1 MGGTAGQGVFHNL
14 SKINYQKRL
23 TFLSL
28 GLILIKYMMKTTTI
42 IWIACVIFL
51 VAITTKAMAH
61 DSFNDKVNNW
71 VAKEKEKTI
80 QFQKESWAESKEQL
94 GRTWNSIKNLFQ
106 KKAQ

>member
-1 MGGTAGQGVFHNL
+1 MGGCDLHEAFHGL
-14 SKINYQKRL
+14 SKNIFQKRL
-23 TFLSL
+23 TFLSS
-28 GLILIKYMMKTTTI
+28 GLILIKYMKKTTTI

-51 VAITTKAMAH
+51 VAITTKTMAH

-71 VAKEKEKTI
+71 VAKEKAKTI

>member
-1 MGGTAGQGVFHNL
+1 MGGCDLHEAFHGL
-14 SKINYQKRL
+14 SKNIFQKRL
-23 TFLSL
+23 TFLSS
-28 GLILIKYMMKTTTI
+28 GLILIKYMKNTTTI
-42 IWIACVIFL
+42 IWIACVVFL

>member
-1 MGGTAGQGVFHNL
+1 M
-14 SKINYQKRL
+14 K
-23 TFLSL
+23 
-28 GLILIKYMMKTTTI
+28 KTTTI
-42 IWIACVIFL
+42 IWIACAIFL

-71 VAKEKEKTI
+71 VANEKEKTI

>member
-1 MGGTAGQGVFHNL
+1 MGGTAGRGVFHDL
-14 SKINYQKRL
+14 SKINCQNRL

-28 GLILIKYMMKTTTI
+28 DLILIKYMMKTTTI

-61 DSFNDKVNNW
+61 DSFADRVNNW
-71 VAKEKEKTI
+71 VANEKEKTI
-80 QFQKESWAESKEQL
+80 QFQKESWAESKDQL
-94 GRTWNSIKNLFQ
+94 GQTWNSIKNLFQ

>member
-1 MGGTAGQGVFHNL
+1 MGGCDLHEAFHGL
-14 SKINYQKRL
+14 SKNIFQKRL
-23 TFLSL
+23 TFLSS
-28 GLILIKYMMKTTTI
+28 GLILIKYMKKTTTI

-51 VAITTKAMAH
+51 VAITTKTMAH

>member
-1 MGGTAGQGVFHNL
+1 MGGCDLHAAFHGL
-14 SKINYQKRL
+14 SKNIFQKRL
-23 TFLSL
+23 TFLSS
-28 GLILIKYMMKTTTI
+28 GLILIKYMKKTTTI

-51 VAITTKAMAH
+51 VAITTKTMAH

>member
-1 MGGTAGQGVFHNL
+1 MGGCDLHEAFHGL
-14 SKINYQKRL
+14 SKNIFQKRL
-23 TFLSL
+23 TFLSS
-28 GLILIKYMMKTTTI
+28 GLILIKYMKKTTTI
-42 IWIACVIFL
+42 IWIACVVFL
-51 VAITTKAMAH
+51 VAITTKTMAH

>member
-1 MGGTAGQGVFHNL
+1 MGGCDLHEAFHGL
-14 SKINYQKRL
+14 SKNIFQKRL
-23 TFLSL
+23 TFLSS
-28 GLILIKYMMKTTTI
+28 GLILIKYMKKTTTI

-71 VAKEKEKTI
+71 VANEKEKTI
-80 QFQKESWAESKEQL
+80 QFQKESWAESKDQL